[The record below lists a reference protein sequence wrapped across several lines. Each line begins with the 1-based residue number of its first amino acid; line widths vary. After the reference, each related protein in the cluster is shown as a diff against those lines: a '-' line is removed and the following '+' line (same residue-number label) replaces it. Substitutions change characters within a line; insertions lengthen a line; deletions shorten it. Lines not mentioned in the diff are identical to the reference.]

1 MADLAEPADAA
12 GDLRIVVAGAG
23 FAGLTALSE
32 LARLRRRHRWP
43 ASSRV
48 RVTLVDRNAYSTFQ
62 PLLYQVATAGLT
74 AADVAYPAW
83 TAVRKAGAHLRKGEI
98 TGLDTDR
105 RQLLLRDGSV
115 VGYDYLVLATG
126 VSAAFFGVTGA
137 AENALSLYTRRDAI
151 ILRDQLITELERRSA
166 PGDTRDLNIT
176 VVGGGA
182 TGVELAGT
190 LAELRNIALPASFP
204 EIDRARIHVRL
215 IELGQALIAPFAE
228 PLRDYAR
235 TELLD
240 RGVEVLLGTEITEVA
255 NAHVRI
261 AGRNC
266 GQGDDGIPDGE
277 VPSDVTVW
285 AAGVAAPLWIG
296 KLGLP
301 TGPGGRLRA
310 GSDLRVA
317 GQDRV
322 FATGDIAIIDGDP
335 QPQLAQPAIQ
345 HGRHAATQISRLASG
360 LPTQPFRSRDKGI
373 MATIGHRSAVV
384 ELPSRIR
391 ARGTLAW
398 LAWLAL
404 HLVTLLGGRNRI
416 SALVNLTW
424 RYLTWSR
431 GGGVIVGDDPVGAI
445 VSQGAMAR
453 REPMDP

>member
-1 MADLAEPADAA
+1 MAASGTD
-12 GDLRIVVAGAG
+12 DLRIVVAGAG
-23 FAGLTALSE
+23 FAGLTAISE

-43 ASSRV
+43 PGSQVS
-48 RVTLVDRNAYSTFQ
+48 VTVVDRNAYSTFQ

-74 AADVAYPAW
+74 AADVAYPVW
-83 TAVRKAGAHLRKGEI
+83 TAVRKAGAHFRKGEI
-98 TGLDTDR
+98 TGVDTEGR
-105 RQLLLRDGSV
+105 HVLLRDGSALD
-115 VGYDYLVLATG
+115 YDYLILATG

-137 AENALSLYTRRDAI
+137 AEHALSLYTRRDAI
-151 ILRDQLITELERRSA
+151 VLRDQLMAELERRSA

-204 EIDRARIHVRL
+204 EIDAARIHVRL
-215 IELGQALIAPFAE
+215 IELGPALIAPFAE
-228 PLRDYAR
+228 PLREYAKA
-235 TELLD
+235 ELLD
-240 RGVEVLLGTEITEVA
+240 RGVEVLLRTEISEVA
-255 NAHVRI
+255 QDKVLI
-261 AGRNC
+261 AG
-266 GQGDDGIPDGE
+266 GE
-277 VPSDVTVW
+277 ALPSDVTVW
-285 AAGVAAPLWIG
+285 AAGIAGPPWIG

-301 TGPGGRLRA
+301 VGRGGRLRT
-310 GSDLRVA
+310 GTDLRVA
-317 GQDRV
+317 GQGRV
-322 FATGDIAIIDGDP
+322 FAVGDIAIVDGDP

-345 HGRHAATQISRLASG
+345 HGRHAAVQISRLANG
-360 LPTQPFRSRDKGI
+360 QPTQRFTYKDKGI

-398 LAWLAL
+398 LAWLGL

-431 GGGVIVGDDPVGAI
+431 GGGVIVGDDPV
-445 VSQGAMAR
+445 R
-453 REPMDP
+453 RP

>member
-1 MADLAEPADAA
+1 MADLAEPADGA

-43 ASSRV
+43 ARSRV

-151 ILRDQLITELERRSA
+151 ILRDQLMTELERRSA

-176 VVGGGA
+176 VAGGGA

-190 LAELRNIALPASFP
+190 LAELRNIALP
-204 EIDRARIHVRL
+204 
-215 IELGQALIAPFAE
+215 
-228 PLRDYAR
+228 
-235 TELLD
+235 
-240 RGVEVLLGTEITEVA
+240 EITEVA
-255 NAHVRI
+255 TAHVRI
-261 AGRNC
+261 ASGDRGR
-266 GQGDDGIPDGE
+266 GDDGIPDE
-277 VPSDVTVW
+277 EMPSDVTVW
-285 AAGVAAPLWIG
+285 AAGVAAPEWIG

-301 TGPGGRLRA
+301 TGRGGRLRA

-322 FATGDIAIIDGDP
+322 FAAGDIAIIDGDP

-360 LPTQPFRSRDKGI
+360 LPTQPFRYKDKGI

-416 SALVNLTW
+416 SALVNLSW

-431 GGGVIVGDDPVGAI
+431 GGGVIVGDDPGPAI
-445 VSQGAMAR
+445 VSQDAMAR
-453 REPMDP
+453 RETIDP